1 MQAYG
6 GIRQDRVKVGP
17 AVRSHRHMR
26 ALAQTGGRALERKH
40 APGDTSHRAPL
51 RGAGRRAFSHAV
63 TRACLARD
71 TRPQTG
77 AAYG

>member
-6 GIRQDRVKVGP
+6 GIRQDRVESGP

-26 ALAQTGGRALERKH
+26 ALAQTGGRALGREH
-40 APGDTSHRAPL
+40 TPGDTSHRAPL
-51 RGAGRRAFSHAV
+51 LGAGGRAHSHAV
-63 TRACLARD
+63 TRVCLARG
-71 TRPQTG
+71 TRPQAG